1 MKLGGIALVVLV
13 ALAACGGGRTNV
25 KYDPAAVNGP
35 AQARWDFDRDPVG
48 GLPPGVTTYS
58 GSWAVRA
65 EAGTPSAPNALCQT
79 GTATLPAL
87 TISDAVY
94 ADVAVTA
101 TFKAISG
108 KEDQAAGLIVRV
120 QDKENFYILRANALE
135 NNVNLYRYVGGK
147 RDVIKEG
154 KATVPSGQ
162 WQELRLVVRGNH
174 LQGFINEQLV
184 VEGTDDTFMAGK
196 VGLWTKAD
204 SETCFDDVEV
214 RLP

>member
-1 MKLGGIALVVLV
+1 MKFGIVALVVLV
-13 ALAACGGGRTNV
+13 ALAACGGGKTNV
-25 KYDPAAVNGP
+25 KYGPSAVNGP
-35 AQARWDFDRDPVG
+35 AQARWSFDEGSG
-48 GLPPGVTTYS
+48 GLPKGMVAFS
-58 GSWAVRA
+58 GNWAVRA
-65 EAGTPSAPNALCQT
+65 EAGAPSAPNALCQT
-79 GTATLPAL
+79 GTATFPAL
-87 TISDAVY
+87 AISDAVY

-108 KEDQAAGLIVRV
+108 KEDQAAGLIARI
-120 QDKENFYILRANALE
+120 QDKDNYYILRANALE

-154 KATVPSGQ
+154 QATVPGDL
-162 WQELRLVVRGNH
+162 WQELRLVIAGNH
-174 LQGFINEQLV
+174 LQGSINGQPV
-184 VEGTDDTFMAGK
+184 VEATDDTFTAGK